1 MNRYI
6 LLAPMLVFG
15 IGGFSL
21 YLYFIQPGP
30 GGPFRDNLVPELI
43 GFCVEGFFLVG
54 ILSYF
59 QRIKETQHKQ
69 DLWLSLH
76 GSLRDML
83 SKLDVALLA
92 DDSEPASSTALETSK
107 PLVRQLLT
115 SLDVQTLHIDQMV
128 SLKRSALK
136 SLELSHDLIPVAA
149 QLSAAHMRW
158 WIAIVEDMNHLSQA
172 KERPDIEN
180 NIQSLL
186 HNLME
191 FDRLKL

>member
-6 LLAPMLVFG
+6 LIAPMAIFG
-15 IGGFSL
+15 IGGFAL
-21 YLYFIQPGP
+21 YLYFIQPGIT
-30 GGPFRDNLVPELI
+30 GPFHDNLVPELI

-59 QRIKETQHKQ
+59 QRSREYQHKY

-76 GSLRDML
+76 GSLRDVL
-83 SKLDVALLA
+83 SKLDIGLLG
-92 DDSEPASSTALETSK
+92 DNEEPASSSALETSK
-107 PLVRQLLT
+107 DLINQLLR
-115 SLDVQTLHIDQMV
+115 SLDQRDINIDHMV
-128 SLKRSALK
+128 AMKKSAIA
-136 SLELSHDLIPVAA
+136 SMELWHDLIPVAA
-149 QLSAAHMRW
+149 QMSASHMRW
-158 WIAIVEDMNHLSQA
+158 WIAIVDDLNRIARA

-186 HNLME
+186 NNLIE